1 MTQFIVAT
9 ICLIF
14 LFTAYM
20 LPTVIAWTQNNAN
33 LFWVGILN
41 LFFGWTIAMWF
52 VLLIVALLG
61 RKESAH

>member
-1 MTQFIVAT
+1 
-9 ICLIF
+9 
-14 LFTAYM
+14 M

-33 LFWVGILN
+33 IFWVGILN